1 MSSRPPVNVDV
12 MQRTFYGV
20 SFRTGLILV
29 LTAIPVLAIVFAIGG
44 LPFWFRGGLAILVT
58 GLGLSLAFG
67 QVNGQTPEAWLME
80 WFDFRGGIHFYA
92 HRAQKQASEP
102 NVTLPTQPPKTEPK
116 AAPAVAAV
124 HAKPVS
130 LATQSTRAMPSF
142 FFLTANTLGLAL
154 VTGLTLYLQQGGA
167 ERLIHLL
174 HQF

>member
-1 MSSRPPVNVDV
+1 MSSRPPVNVD
-12 MQRTFYGV
+12 MNQRTFYGV
-20 SFRTGLILV
+20 PFRTGLILV

-44 LPFWFRGGLAILVT
+44 LPVWLRGGLAILIA

-67 QVNGQTPEAWLME
+67 QVDGQTPEAWLMK
-80 WFDFRGGIHFYA
+80 WFDFRRGNHVWV

-102 NVTLPTQPPKTEPK
+102 SATLPTQQPKMEPK
-116 AAPAVAAV
+116 AATAGAAV
-124 HAKPVS
+124 HAKPVP